1 MAPRLTHQL
10 RESAMTILSVK
21 SVSNRLNFRA
31 RFLRA
36 AYGWLS
42 GRSGCGLLR
51 AMQESRARA
60 AAKLF
65 REYTHLIAEGGNDGE
80 DRSALRQG
88 HRRRAHCS
96 SFP

>member
-1 MAPRLTHQL
+1 MAPRLTHQV

-21 SVSNRLNFRA
+21 SVSNRLNFRE

-42 GRSGCGLLR
+42 GRSRCGLLR

-60 AAKLF
+60 AEKLF
-65 REYTHLIAEGGNDGE
+65 REYAHLIAEGGNDSE
-80 DRSALRQG
+80 DRSALRQ
-88 HRRRAHCS
+88 
-96 SFP
+96 